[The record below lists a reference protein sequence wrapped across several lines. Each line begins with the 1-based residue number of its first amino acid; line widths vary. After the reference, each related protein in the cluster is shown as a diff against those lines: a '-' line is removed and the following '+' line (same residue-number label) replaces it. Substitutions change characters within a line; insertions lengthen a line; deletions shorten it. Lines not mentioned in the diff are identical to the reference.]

1 MKKIQDFIYF
11 FIVVILIAIVAYQ
24 GQKIEDYKKAES
36 MIEGG
41 DIYKSQLLDSINL
54 LNIDLGRYQV
64 ALDNLK
70 DKDSVAAQKF
80 ENELYTI
87 E

>member
-24 GQKIEDYKKAES
+24 GQKIEDYKKSES
-36 MIEGG
+36 IIEGG
-41 DIYKSQLLDSINL
+41 DIYKSQLLDSISL

-70 DKDSVAAQKF
+70 DKDSAAAQKF
-80 ENELYTI
+80 ENELYII